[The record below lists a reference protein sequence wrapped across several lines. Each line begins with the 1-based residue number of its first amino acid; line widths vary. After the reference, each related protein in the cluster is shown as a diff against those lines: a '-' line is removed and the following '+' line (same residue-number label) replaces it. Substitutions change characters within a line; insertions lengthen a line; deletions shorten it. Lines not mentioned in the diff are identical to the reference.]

1 MEQEKSDVISS
12 LDRKSIV
19 RFYYL
24 KSQLVSGQ
32 WSPFLASYCGL

>member
-19 RFYYL
+19 RFDL
-24 KSQLVSGQ
+24 FKILSDV
-32 WSPFLASYCGL
+32 WSVVIILGFT